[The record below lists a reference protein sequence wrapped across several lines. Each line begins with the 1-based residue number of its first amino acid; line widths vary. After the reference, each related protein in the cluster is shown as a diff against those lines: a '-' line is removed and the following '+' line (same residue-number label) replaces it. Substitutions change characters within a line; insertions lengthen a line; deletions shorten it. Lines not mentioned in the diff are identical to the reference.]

1 MCGREMH
8 KNIMIIL
15 ELTAIQVQ
23 SSGHEAVEA
32 TNRPPLIDKPLNNFI
47 RMHYDTYNWEGG
59 IIF

>member
-1 MCGREMH
+1 MH